1 MRSQLCLAKRLRSS
15 VHGADTVHYNTPK
28 SLVEDSAFRELD
40 QQSFVVVITMA
51 SLSLGWGTS

>member
-1 MRSQLCLAKRLRSS
+1 MRSQLFLAERLRSS
-15 VHGADTVHYNTPK
+15 VHGADTTHYNTPK
-28 SLVEDSAFRELD
+28 RLVKDSAFRELD